1 MLSRRDI
8 YILKI
13 AKKSDGI
20 IWGDGKCL
28 FSLSELRA
36 LCDEGSL
43 TSSDFSIDKGEGNIP
58 IPGKK
63 FSISSRG
70 EWSIK
75 EYRSSSLIA
84 KATLIVSIAGAIIGL
99 IAWLLP
105 R

>member
-20 IWGDGKCL
+20 VWGNGKCP
-28 FSLSELRA
+28 FSLTELRA
-36 LCDEGSL
+36 LCNEGSL
-43 TSSDFSIDKGEGNIP
+43 SVSDYAIDQGEGNIP
-58 IPGKK
+58 SNGHKY
-63 FSISSRG
+63 SITIRG
-70 EWSIK
+70 EWAIK

-84 KATLIVSIAGAIIGL
+84 KATLIVSIAGAITGL